1 MYAKLCWVCN
11 VNIGEE
17 EDRSAH
23 TCIHAKKNYSE
34 EDSLCK
40 PFFRLNM
47 NKQSDLS
54 LHLPNVCVYICH

>member
-23 TCIHAKKNYSE
+23 TCIHANNYS

-40 PFFRLNM
+40 PFFSS
-47 NKQSDLS
+47 K
-54 LHLPNVCVYICH
+54 YE

>member
-23 TCIHAKKNYSE
+23 THVFTQKNYSE

-40 PFFRLNM
+40 PFF
-47 NKQSDLS
+47 QSK
-54 LHLPNVCVYICH
+54 YE